1 MDETIAVGIAC
12 NKWQIPAFWK
22 ALLDVQQYI
31 SYLMASGGALT
42 DQNRNAITDW
52 FLDNTTADWLFFID
66 DDVEIPNGA
75 LPKLL
80 KAAKDHDALFVAGIY
95 YRRKPPC
102 DPLIYRR
109 LESGWYASLLPKH
122 DYEYGDV
129 IEIDAA
135 GMGCTLIH
143 RKAFEAI
150 LDNHFL
156 FRRHTGSYG
165 FMHYDNVQ
173 EGGEAGRAAGVYIA
187 DGKAQVVQDIIPFKP
202 DQLGPK
208 ETLPFFAFEYGRTED
223 FHFCELLNA
232 SGIKMFA
239 HTGIECN
246 HWGEAPIN
254 RAQYEQ
260 VITWMQRTVQEGAGA
275 S

>member
-1 MDETIAVGIAC
+1 MDDKIAIGVAC

-22 ALLDVQQYI
+22 ALLDVQQYT
-31 SYLMASGGALT
+31 SFLMASGGALT

-52 FLDNTTADWLFFID
+52 FLGNTDADWLFFID
-66 DDVEIPNGA
+66 DDVEIPHDA
-75 LPKLL
+75 LPKLY
-80 KAAKDHDALFVAGIY
+80 KAAKDNDALFVAGIY

-109 LESGWYASLLPKH
+109 LESGWYASLLPEQ
-122 DYEYGDV
+122 DYAYGDI

-143 RKAFEAI
+143 RKAFDAI
-150 LDNHFL
+150 LEHHFL
-156 FRRHTGSYG
+156 YRRSTGSYG
-165 FMHYDNVQ
+165 FMHYSKVR
-173 EGGEAGRAAGVYIA
+173 EGQTHVDAGVYIA
-187 DGKAQVVQDIIPFKP
+187 NGKAQLVQDIIPFKP
-202 DQLGPK
+202 EQLGPK
-208 ETLPFFAFEYGRTED
+208 EALPFFAFEYGRTED
-223 FHFCELLNA
+223 FHYCELLQA
-232 SGIKMFA
+232 SNVKMIA

-260 VITWMQRTVQEGAGA
+260 VVTWMKNTLKDGEA